1 MSALLITC
9 SPCILIIAILGVV
22 VQAIKCT
29 ITAIYGVIVGII
41 LGISLFLA
49 WLSDTL
55 AILLKKLFLLVAI
68 QLEKIGDRRRQRKD
82 TEGEQQQSQDTQD
95 LEAQIRA
102 PKIAMVNQSQNQ
114 LEIGDEE
121 PPQYRKYEDGDV
133 IRLPPTAWTRKAL

>member
-1 MSALLITC
+1 M
-9 SPCILIIAILGVV
+9 
-22 VQAIKCT
+22 
-29 ITAIYGVIVGII
+29 AIYGVIVGII

-82 TEGEQQQSQDTQD
+82 TEGEQQQSHDPQD

-102 PKIAMVNQSQNQ
+102 PKIAMVNQSPNS

-121 PPQYRKYEDGDV
+121 PPQYRKYEDGDA
-133 IRLPPTAWTRKAL
+133 IRLPPKAWTRKAL